1 MANFLKYVDAHF
13 YDGLTFHRV
22 IAGFMIQA
30 GGYDVNMTERK
41 TEPAD
46 CQRIEERSAAT

>member
-22 IAGFMIQA
+22 IDGFMIQA
-30 GGYDVNMTERK
+30 GGFDVNMTERA
-41 TEPAD
+41 TN
-46 CQRIEERSAAT
+46 RRSPTSPRTV